1 MSEAWWKRER
11 TRGCPPGTSEARSR
25 RCSWGS
31 SPRCVEAPPR
41 RDTKVSSCGTAGPT
55 RPSAAATWC
64 ARDQQCRNPNP
75 APTAKNVPGVFVGT
89 GRNACFRGNDNAGKT
104 DAALS
109 RARHAPIRPFHAS
122 RATFVAVYRPR
133 RARARSG
140 VRPRGGDS
148 QSATSGVHGHTRR
161 GGRERL
167 PLSRVATRLLP
178 RLHRGHRPRCASA
191 SIPFHARVA
200 RETFASTS
208 QPAHRARNAPPGPLK
223 TGVSILR
230 SDVPRRRARGRPGTL
245 PNLTS
250 PPLSTVLQNP
260 ARVSPLSHVLR
271 LVRDSIRRVRSS
283 VDPWGLVLSR
293 RQTRRGAARRH
304 PPSPRRSEQHFQ
316 RYHSGQHRHR
326 RQRQRQT
333 RDGDSESS
341 RPEFD
346 SAGSRGS
353 SSHARG
359 SRSRRG

>member
-1 MSEAWWKRER
+1 MRECVNPVPR
-11 TRGCPPGTSEARSR
+11 TCR
-25 RCSWGS
+25 
-31 SPRCVEAPPR
+31 
-41 RDTKVSSCGTAGPT
+41 
-55 RPSAAATWC
+55 
-64 ARDQQCRNPNP
+64 ARDLRIHLSARTPCPERP
-75 APTAKNVPGVFVGT
+75 A
-89 GRNACFRGNDNAGKT
+89 R
-104 DAALS
+104 
-109 RARHAPIRPFHAS
+109 
-122 RATFVAVYRPR
+122 
-133 RARARSG
+133 
-140 VRPRGGDS
+140 
-148 QSATSGVHGHTRR
+148 
-161 GGRERL
+161 
-167 PLSRVATRLLP
+167 
-178 RLHRGHRPRCASA
+178 
-191 SIPFHARVA
+191 
-200 RETFASTS
+200 
-208 QPAHRARNAPPGPLK
+208 PLK
-223 TGVSILR
+223 TGVSVLR

-271 LVRDSIRRVRSS
+271 LVRGSIRRVRSS

-304 PPSPRRSEQHFQ
+304 PPSPRRSEQHVQ

>member
-1 MSEAWWKRER
+1 M
-11 TRGCPPGTSEARSR
+11 GQQVPLD
-25 RCSWGS
+25 
-31 SPRCVEAPPR
+31 PR
-41 RDTKVSSCGTAGPT
+41 RLRHGARATSS
-55 RPSAAATWC
+55 
-64 ARDQQCRNPNP
+64 
-75 APTAKNVPGVFVGT
+75 VGT
-89 GRNACFRGNDNAGKT
+89 RTPLQRQKRAGRFRRDGPKRVFQGNDNAGKT

-122 RATFVAVYRPR
+122 RATFVAVHRPR

-191 SIPFHARVA
+191 STPLHARVA
-200 RETFASTS
+200 RETSHPPLS
-208 QPAHRARNAPPGPLK
+208 PRAVPRTPRPPPK

-230 SDVPRRRARGRPGTL
+230 SDVPRRQARGRPGTL

-250 PPLSTVLQNP
+250 PPLSAVLQNP
-260 ARVSPLSHVLR
+260 ARLSPLSYVLR
-271 LVRDSIRRVRSS
+271 LVRGSIRRVRSS

-304 PPSPRRSEQHFQ
+304 PPSPRRSEQHVQ

-326 RQRQRQT
+326 RQRQRPT
-333 RDGDSESS
+333 RDGDSGST
-341 RPEFD
+341 RPGFD
-346 SAGSRGS
+346 SAGSRGGS
-353 SSHARG
+353 SRARG
-359 SRSRRG
+359 RGSGRD